1 MCRVCVLGGL
11 KKNVGKGLRARARVS
26 RPAGAQKGQPRPH
39 DEGHGGA
46 EGPRIE
52 RAGHEEAVDFV
63 PLLRAAFSARRAGI
77 PVAMGRPT
85 TDEDR
90 PLDDGAADE
99 RAAADPLAALAALLA
114 ALDPRRFFVNFCSGG
129 FFVFLF

>member
-1 MCRVCVLGGL
+1 MS
-11 KKNVGKGLRARARVS
+11 VS
-26 RPAGAQKGQPRPH
+26 WP
-39 DEGHGGA
+39 EG
-46 EGPRIE
+46 E
-52 RAGHEEAVDFV
+52 R
-63 PLLRAAFSARRAGI
+63 LRAAFSASRAGI

-114 ALDPRRFFVNFCSGG
+114 ALVAAVAALTAAAAAAASALARWDAPALCRGG
-129 FFVFLF
+129 GGGLCMTGLCNGLFAGLGFRLEE